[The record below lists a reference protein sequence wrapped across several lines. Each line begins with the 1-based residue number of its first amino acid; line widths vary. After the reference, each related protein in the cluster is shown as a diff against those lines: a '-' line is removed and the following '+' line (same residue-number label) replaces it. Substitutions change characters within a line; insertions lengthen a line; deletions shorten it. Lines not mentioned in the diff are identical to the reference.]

1 MSGAAHRRGE
11 SPIPVTLVT
20 HAGLVPLDGG
30 TAFIRLPANTG
41 HGHEDGSYCVA
52 CASRGD
58 VRAILFDLLEEVKLG
73 MRPPFTRVVLDA
85 SEVADPEHVVAA
97 LTGRLPAQALRD
109 HTVARRFY
117 LVDAV

>member
-1 MSGAAHRRGE
+1 MGAAPKQGE
-11 SPIPVTLVT
+11 SLIPVTLVT

-30 TAFIRLPANTG
+30 AAFVRLAANTG
-41 HGHEDGSYCVA
+41 HGHEDGAYCVA

-73 MRPPFTRVVLDA
+73 MRPPFTRVVVDA
-85 SEVADPEHVVAA
+85 SGVTDRDHVVAA